1 MAITCRFFFYFCS
14 LSDHYNNHNLWT
26 VVSVLVLV
34 VILWQVKAPIC
45 TIGGTQDVVWE
56 VFLAIFMR
64 YNVSYLICLKK
75 LNPLDKGIT

>member
-45 TIGGTQDVVWE
+45 TIGGTQESGCRLGSFSCIIYEIQCVLFNLLE
-56 VFLAIFMR
+56 KTESF
-64 YNVSYLICLKK
+64 
-75 LNPLDKGIT
+75 G